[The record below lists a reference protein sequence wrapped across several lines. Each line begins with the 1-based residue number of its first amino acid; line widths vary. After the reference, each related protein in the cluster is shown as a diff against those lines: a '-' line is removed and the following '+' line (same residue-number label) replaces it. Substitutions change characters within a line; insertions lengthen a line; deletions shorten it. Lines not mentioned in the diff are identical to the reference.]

1 MMAKKADLYFTIDY
15 VSLPSW
21 QPNDVHA
28 PIIHYVSLSMKYL
41 CKLSEIDLSFCRYK
55 PIKSTHQ
62 EIQFNDVNTRTI
74 EIPPCTG
81 FIRVNCSLKVYN
93 AFCKLPSPISG

>member
-1 MMAKKADLYFTIDY
+1 MTLSQIETQHMMAKKADLCFTIDY

-62 EIQFNDVNTRTI
+62 EIHSLMML
-74 EIPPCTG
+74 IPEQ
-81 FIRVNCSLKVYN
+81 
-93 AFCKLPSPISG
+93 